1 MIRFWWV
8 RHGPTHQKGMVGWS
22 DVPADLSDTA
32 AIARLHGHLPDA
44 PVISSDLIR
53 CVTTADAIQQGRPRL
68 PHDPDLREINFGD
81 WELKTA
87 AEIEATHP
95 DAIRTFWDRP
105 DLNATP
111 GGESWTDMTARVG
124 GAVDR
129 LVETQDTDM
138 IVVAH
143 FGAILGQVQRA
154 LACPVSEVLGHK
166 IDNLSVTCLAFDG
179 TRWHAEAINHIP

>member
-32 AIARLHGHLPDA
+32 AIARLHSHLPVA

-53 CVTTADAIQQGRPRL
+53 CVTTADAIQRDRPRL

-124 GAVDR
+124 SAVDR
-129 LVETQDTDM
+129 LVETHDTDM

-154 LACPVSEVLGHK
+154 FACPVSEVLGHK